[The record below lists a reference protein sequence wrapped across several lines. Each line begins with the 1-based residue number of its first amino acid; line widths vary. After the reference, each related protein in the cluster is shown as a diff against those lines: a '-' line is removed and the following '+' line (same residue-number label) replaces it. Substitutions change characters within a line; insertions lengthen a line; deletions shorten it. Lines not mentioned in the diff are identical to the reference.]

1 MFFALDHYRFYE
13 LRSKIKAS
21 TYLAASM
28 LQQVTNLRSEKN
40 LTIND
45 LRRITATSCMNLF
58 HTNAA
63 YEPWPFGIYFSLDLY
78 WAKKVGDDRY
88 IFQHPWAQTTNGR
101 SPNTIRKSGNISAT
115 TYTDT
120 YTEAQIKAIHEDLV
134 CEKNNE
140 ERVLVT
146 CCYRKA
152 DGYNKKKLGLYILEP
167 KSHNKMNRTG
177 TVFMYELVITPKP
190 GLFPVVN

>member
-78 WAKKVGDDRY
+78 WAKRIGDDRY
-88 IFQHPWAQTTNGR
+88 IFQHSWAQTTNGR
-101 SPNTIRKSGNISAT
+101 SPNTIGKSGNIST
-115 TYTDT
+115 TT
-120 YTEAQIKAIHEDLV
+120 YTEAQIKAIHKDLI

-140 ERVLVT
+140 ERVLIT

-152 DGYNKKKLGLYILEP
+152 NGYNKKKLGLYILEP
-167 KSHNKMNRTG
+167 KSYNKMNRAG